1 MVVAGADLRAGA
13 TLPIAQ
19 DGLARVWPR
28 TLSVEVLAVALVLAV
43 GWLAVAVHGPEHRA
57 LPTALAAATVLVVL
71 RGLRLGRPVTTPHA
85 GLAALA
91 CLIAVYTQ
99 AHGHATG
106 VYLAVLVAAA
116 VLVWPTGAPAEPHLL
131 PVIWPLIDQ
140 TRGDPLA
147 PFAMDR
153 QKRYVFSADATAAV
167 AYRVRAGFAV
177 VSGDPVGDR
186 RAYPDAIDAFARLCR
201 DRGWRPLVLAA
212 SPRCAVLWR
221 RRRVRGRP
229 WWVVPIGHDAVVE
242 VATFTL
248 HGRGKR
254 NLRQAVQRT
263 HNARMTTTVLPEAD
277 ITAALHDELLAVA
290 HGSTKSIDAERGFSM
305 MLDGTLSGRYPG
317 TWLIVA
323 RDHTGGVQGF
333 QRYATA
339 GAGSEVSLDLPWRRS
354 DAPNGTDERLTV
366 DMIDWAK
373 NHGGQRLSLSF
384 APLTDIF
391 ATDPDGPAQRL
402 ARTVLHAADGLI
414 KLESLYRYV
423 RKYDALGQKR
433 YVLLTPVDLLPAL
446 VVLLTLEFGP
456 HHSPLRR
463 HRTRR
468 MPGR

>member
-1 MVVAGADLRAGA
+1 MSA
-13 TLPIAQ
+13 
-19 DGLARVWPR
+19 PR
-28 TLSVEVLAVALVLAV
+28 SS
-43 GWLAVAVHGPEHRA
+43 
-57 LPTALAAATVLVVL
+57 LPTTADVVII
-71 RGLRLGRPVTTPHA
+71 GA
-85 GLAALA
+85 GLAGLA

-106 VYLAVLVAAA
+106 VYLAVLVAGA
-116 VLVWPTGAPAEPHLL
+116 VLVWPTGAPTEPHLL

-153 QKRYVFSADATAAV
+153 QKRYVVSADATAAV

-186 RAYPDAIDAFARLCR
+186 RAYPDAIDAFAQLCR

-221 RRRVRGRP
+221 RRRVCGRP

-305 MLDGTLSGRYPG
+305 MLDGTLTSRYPG

-323 RDHTGGVQGF
+323 RDQH
-333 QRYATA
+333 RR
-339 GAGSEVSLDLPWRRS
+339 GAGIPALRHRRRRFLGEPGS
-354 DAPNGTDERLTV
+354 ALAAFR
-366 DMIDWAK
+366 
-373 NHGGQRLSLSF
+373 R
-384 APLTDIF
+384 
-391 ATDPDGPAQRL
+391 AQRHRRT
-402 ARTVLHAADGLI
+402 AHRRHDRPREEPWGTAPVTVLRAAH
-414 KLESLYRYV
+414 R
-423 RKYDALGQKR
+423 
-433 YVLLTPVDLLPAL
+433 
-446 VVLLTLEFGP
+446 
-456 HHSPLRR
+456 HLRHR
-463 HRTRR
+463 PRRPRTRR
-468 MPGR
+468 MPDG